1 MLRPSN
7 APLLIAAGLFGI
19 AGYEMALRVL
29 STSFLSL
36 DFVHGLWFG
45 LCIGLEI
52 LGLIALTRN
61 ARGMRA

>member
-1 MLRPSN
+1 MLRNTNGPI
-7 APLLIAAGLFGI
+7 LIAAGLFGI

-29 STSFLSL
+29 SSSFLSL

-52 LGLIALTRN
+52 LGLVLLDKNRRRHA
-61 ARGMRA
+61 A